1 VFKRLIWFSTGAVS
15 GAAGT
20 MYVRRRIQ
28 EKLRRFTPGG
38 MREQAL
44 AKVKQAGSSAKVAID
59 EGKRVAGGYR
69 QSRRAAETIA
79 HRASTSRPDRWSGWR
94 STR

>member
-1 VFKRLIWFSTGAVS
+1 MFKRLIWFSSGAVS

-20 MYVRRRIQ
+20 VYVRRRIQ

-38 MREQAL
+38 MREQAI

-79 HRASTSRPDRWSGWR
+79 HRTSAATRDPRSGWK
-94 STR
+94 SAP